1 MKANY
6 ILYSNDRTN
15 KHVFI
20 RSEGDNPSVVASD
33 EVALYS
39 ENYVSVMDCHHAL
52 VRFMFET
59 VDSSGSPR
67 SEGDNKKMEELLRVP
82 FDKLKDITG

>member
-1 MKANY
+1 
-6 ILYSNDRTN
+6 
-15 KHVFI
+15 
-20 RSEGDNPSVVASD
+20 
-33 EVALYS
+33 
-39 ENYVSVMDCHHAL
+39 
-52 VRFMFET
+52 VRFMFEA